1 MVTINDNGES
11 GEDTAALA
19 KKRRRVFIGI
29 ALVVILAISFL
40 ISRCSADPHHPEG
53 SAPVTPP
60 TASSVPA
67 ESPDTSDTA
76 TEGPD
81 GSEPE
86 ETPEAPLPGENR
98 AIVKDPNGKTVWDRY
113 RPNRQ
118 PVAPGITGFGGW
130 GNVFWPTQKKPKEII
145 APDAEPPYK
154 RMKINSPTN
163 REDKTLTKQG
173 YSSMIELLNINTR
186 NYASLECGMSAT
198 NNGTGQFVRNL
209 GRQCRNNREPSR
221 TWEEMQNRG
230 IILYVS
236 KIEDWKEGQYQ
247 GFYDTPTNAFRG
259 YIITLSASDQQG
271 KKMYGVPSEKYL
283 AYATFSPA
291 NGRYMI
297 DSLKLVKDR

>member
-11 GEDTAALA
+11 GDETAALA
-19 KKRRRVFIGI
+19 KKRRRVFIGVGVVVV
-29 ALVVILAISFL
+29 LVISFL
-40 ISRCSADPHHPEG
+40 ISRCGTEPSHPGG

-60 TASSVPA
+60 TASSIPA
-67 ESPDTSDTA
+67 ESPDESG
-76 TEGPD
+76 TETE
-81 GSEPE
+81 EPE
-86 ETPEAPLPGENR
+86 ESEAETTSAPLPGENR

-145 APDAEPPYK
+145 APDPEPSYIRLTVNAP
-154 RMKINSPTN
+154 NN
-163 REDKTLTKQG
+163 RENKTLTKQG

-198 NNGTGQFVRNL
+198 NNGTGQFVRNM
-209 GRQCRNNREPSR
+209 GRQCKNNREPSF

-236 KIEDWKEGQYQ
+236 RIEDWTEGQYQ

-259 YIITLSASDQQG
+259 YKITLSASDQQG
-271 KKMYGVPSEKYL
+271 NKMYSVPPEKYL
-283 AYATFSPA
+283 AYTTFSPA

-297 DSLKLVKDR
+297 DSLKLVKDQ